1 MCGIVAYTGKGEAGP
16 ILLEGLKR
24 LEYRGYDSSGLA
36 LLTTDNSLYVQKAV
50 GEVARLEQRIDN
62 GFPPAHCGIAHTRWA
77 THGGVTEANAHPH
90 CDCHRR
96 FFLVHNGIIEN
107 YDVIKDSLQAS
118 GHAFASETDTEVVA
132 HLLEET
138 YQGDLLQAVQ
148 EALGFLQGTFALAI
162 MHVGHP
168 GELVIARRGSPMVVG
183 KGPDQCLAASDPHA
197 LVGQA
202 DELTYLEDNE
212 LARLSPSGYELLTT
226 DNVPVKRL
234 TEKLHL
240 DPAAVDKKGFP
251 HYMLKEIF
259 EQPSVVADTLRGRI
273 DLSLATA
280 KLGGLESVRER
291 LEKARQ
297 LIFVSC
303 GTSYHASLFGKYL
316 FSEVTD
322 IPVETELASEFRYRR
337 VRLNPQSAVLTLSQS
352 GETAD
357 SLAALRL
364 AKEQGALTLG
374 VVNVVSSTI
383 ARETDAGVYMH
394 AGTEIGVAST
404 KAFISQLTIL
414 LLMAV
419 LLGRSR
425 GLSSE
430 EARQLLDGLEALP
443 EKIRRVLGLADQI
456 KDIAQRYARYDHFLY
471 IGRQY
476 QYPIAMEGALKLKEI
491 SYIHAEA
498 YAAGEM
504 KHGSI
509 ALIDQGF
516 PTVALAPKDRV
527 YAKVLSNIEEIR
539 ARKGSVIAVG
549 SEGDEGLAK
558 VADEVVL
565 VPETEDSLY
574 PLLTTV
580 VLQLFAYY
588 CAAHRGCEIDK
599 PRNLAKSVTVE

>member
-1 MCGIVAYTGKGEAGP
+1 VCGIIAYIGREPAGP

-24 LEYRGYDSSGLA
+24 LEYRGYDSSGMV
-36 LLTTDNSLYVQKAV
+36 LLGPERTYWQRAV
-50 GEVARLEQRIDN
+50 GQISRLEKKIDN
-62 GFPPAHCGIAHTRWA
+62 GFPAATCGMAHTRWA

-90 CDCHRR
+90 TDCREAIYV
-96 FFLVHNGIIEN
+96 VHNGIIEN
-107 YDVIKDSLQAS
+107 FDVLKERLEKS
-118 GHAFASETDTEVVA
+118 GHEFHSETDTEVVA
-132 HLLEET
+132 HLVEEI
-138 YQGDLLQAVQ
+138 YQGGLLQAVR
-148 EALGFLQGTFALAI
+148 EALSFLQGTYGLAVL
-162 MHVGHP
+162 HTGHP
-168 GELVIARRGSPMVVG
+168 DEIVVARRGSPMVLG
-183 KGPDQCLAASDPHA
+183 KGQEQVLAASDPHA
-197 LVGQA
+197 LAGYA
-202 DELTYLEDNE
+202 DELVYLEDNE
-212 LARLSPSGYELLTT
+212 VARLQPAGWNLLTT

-234 TEKLHL
+234 SEKLHL
-240 DPAAVDKKGFP
+240 DPGAVDKKGFP

-259 EQPSVVADTLRGRI
+259 EQPRVVADTLRGRI
-273 DLSLATA
+273 DHAA
-280 KLGGLESVRER
+280 GAARLGGLEGVQSR

-316 FSEVTD
+316 FSEMTD

-337 VRLNPQSAVLTLSQS
+337 VRLNPASAVLTLSQS

-374 VVNVVSSTI
+374 IVNVVGSTV

-394 AGTEIGVAST
+394 AGPEIGVAST
-404 KAFISQLTIL
+404 KAFLSQLTLL

-419 LLGRSR
+419 FVGRQR
-425 GLSSE
+425 GLSADD
-430 EARQLLDGLEALP
+430 ARALLGELEKLP
-443 EKIRRVLGLADQI
+443 EKIRLVLNQADVI
-456 KDIAQRYARYDHFLY
+456 KEIAGRYARHGHFLY

-476 QYPIAMEGALKLKEI
+476 QYPVAMEGALKLKEI
-491 SYIHAEA
+491 SYIHAEG

-509 ALIDQGF
+509 ALIDPAF
-516 PTVALAPKDRV
+516 PTVALAPRD
-527 YAKVLSNIEEIR
+527 YTYEKVMSNIQEIR
-539 ARKGSVIAVG
+539 ARKGPVVAVG
-549 SEGDEGLAK
+549 TEGDEALARQ
-558 VADEVVL
+558 ADDVIY
-565 VPETEDSLY
+565 VPASLNPLY

-580 VLQLFAYY
+580 ALQLFAYY

>member
-1 MCGIVAYTGKGEAGP
+1 MCGIIAYIGREEAGP

-24 LEYRGYDSSGLA
+24 LEYRGYDSSGLV
-36 LLTTDNSLYVQKAV
+36 LLNAERTYWQRSV
-50 GEVARLEQRIDN
+50 GQISRLEKKISN
-62 GFPPAHCGIAHTRWA
+62 GFPAATCGMAHTRWA
-77 THGGVTEANAHPH
+77 THGGVTETNAHPH
-90 CDCHRR
+90 ADCRDTI
-96 FFLVHNGIIEN
+96 FVVHNGIIEN
-107 YDVIKDSLQAS
+107 FDVLKERLEKS
-118 GHAFASETDTEVVA
+118 GHTFRSETDTEVVA
-132 HLLEET
+132 HLVEEI
-138 YQGDLLQAVQ
+138 YQDDLLEAVR
-148 EALGFLQGTFALAI
+148 EALGFLQGTYGLAVL
-162 MHVGHP
+162 HTRHP
-168 GELVIARRGSPMVVG
+168 DEIVVARRGSPMVLG
-183 KGPDQCLAASDPHA
+183 KGPNQVLAASDPHA
-197 LVGQA
+197 LAGYA
-202 DELTYLEDNE
+202 DELVYLEDNE
-212 LARLSPSGYELLTT
+212 VACLRPAGWKLLTT

-234 TEKLHL
+234 SEKLDL
-240 DPAAVDKKGFP
+240 DPSAVDKKGFP

-259 EQPSVVADTLRGRI
+259 EQPRVVSDTLRGRI
-273 DLSLATA
+273 DHATCTA
-280 KLGGLESVRER
+280 HLGGLESIRPR

-337 VRLNPQSAVLTLSQS
+337 VRLDPASAVLTLSQS

-374 VVNVVSSTI
+374 MVNVVGSTI

-394 AGTEIGVAST
+394 AGPEIGVAST
-404 KAFISQLTIL
+404 KAFVSQLTLL

-419 LLGRSR
+419 LLGRQR
-425 GLSSE
+425 GLSADD
-430 EARQLLDGLEALP
+430 ARALLAELEQLP
-443 EKIRRVLGLADQI
+443 EKIRQVLNQADII
-456 KDIAQRYARYDHFLY
+456 KEIAGRYARHSHFLY

-491 SYIHAEA
+491 SYIHAEG

-509 ALIDQGF
+509 ALIDPAF
-516 PTVALAPKDRV
+516 PTVALAPRDHT
-527 YAKVLSNIEEIR
+527 YPKVVSNIEEIR
-539 ARKGSVIAVG
+539 ARKGPVVAVG
-549 SEGDEGLAK
+549 TEGDESLPK
-558 VADEVVL
+558 QVDDL
-565 VPETEDSLY
+565 ICVPATLDPLY

-580 VLQLFAYY
+580 ALQLFAYY